1 MCLLDIKSMEHHMK
15 PIQKLVLSSIFAA
28 SLSFHGI
35 ATARDDYPT
44 VTLVD
49 YVYGCMK
56 ANGNTRDSLER
67 CSCSIDVISSIIS
80 YADYEGS
87 ETFKSLSLLT
97 GERGTLFRQT
107 APARQAAATL
117 KRAQAEAEVRCF

>member
-1 MCLLDIKSMEHHMK
+1 MT
-15 PIQKLVLSSIFAA
+15 PIQKLVILPAMAVTALFCSDAGKV
-28 SLSFHGI
+28 L
-35 ATARDDYPT
+35 ARDDYPT

-56 ANGNTRDSLER
+56 ANGNSRDSLER
-67 CSCSIDVISSIIS
+67 CSCSIDVIASIIS
-80 YADYEGS
+80 FADYEGS

-97 GERGTLFRQT
+97 GERGSLFRET
-107 APARQAAATL
+107 AQARQAAATL